1 MVEAKGTQTKTP
13 NAKSASDKAKAEA
26 ASKSVKALAGKKKAQ
41 NRKKDNRPMFYGAA
55 FVFVALLALVVMGG
69 MKKKAAGS
77 LVKGVKSAAGAVTRK
92 ARKAG
97 SDSTA
102 TPRKKPSA
110 PGISAGAQR
119 RAPRAKGLRQRQ
131 PVASRPRKDRVART
145 PTDRTQRSRSPSSK
159 LRTSPNVVTAIGE
172 GSAIIG
178 NRPVHVGDVIRGRV
192 ILEIGADAVKVEY
205 GGTIYT
211 IRIGEAL
218 P

>member
-1 MVEAKGTQTKTP
+1 
-13 NAKSASDKAKAEA
+13 
-26 ASKSVKALAGKKKAQ
+26 
-41 NRKKDNRPMFYGAA
+41 
-55 FVFVALLALVVMGG
+55 
-69 MKKKAAGS
+69 
-77 LVKGVKSAAGAVTRK
+77 
-92 ARKAG
+92 
-97 SDSTA
+97 
-102 TPRKKPSA
+102 
-110 PGISAGAQR
+110 
-119 RAPRAKGLRQRQ
+119 
-131 PVASRPRKDRVART
+131 VART